1 MIIYNPKDWI
11 QLIFTFHRSDTF
23 RVLLPG
29 MVALGLFTLLV
40 DYLIIDVLQIGHKGT
55 FALHSLLGFVI
66 SLLLV
71 FRTNSAYDRWWEGR
85 KLWGTMV
92 NASRDLAM
100 KLNTLLN
107 VDKDER
113 EQWWLLISNYV
124 VSCKHH
130 LRGKTDAPLPYYSTL
145 YPSGRWTQS
154 SHLPLSVAS
163 ERYVRTE
170 YLCKQRTLAD
180 ADVWTLHRDIQT
192 LVDVSG
198 ACERIKNTPI
208 PFAYSLFIKKFI
220 FIYVVTMPIAF
231 VAAFGYYAIP
241 IVVFVVYILS
251 SLELIAVEI
260 EDIFGEDDN
269 DLSADELCQT
279 ISKNTGSL
287 LLHS

>member
-1 MIIYNPKDWI
+1 MIIYNPKDWLR
-11 QLIFTFHRSDTF
+11 LIFTFHRSDTF

-29 MVALGLFTLLV
+29 MLALGLFTLLI
-40 DYLIIDVLQIGHKGT
+40 DYLIIDVLKIGHKGT

-100 KLNTLLN
+100 KLNTALAN
-107 VDKDER
+107 DKEER

-124 VSCKHH
+124 LACKHH
-130 LRGKTDAPLPYYSTL
+130 LRGKTSAALPHSSMQYPPNFWAESLHVPNAIAGEL
-145 YPSGRWTQS
+145 YTRAY
-154 SHLPLSVAS
+154 HLRNKGKLSDTS
-163 ERYVRTE
+163 
-170 YLCKQRTLAD
+170 LLS
-180 ADVWTLHRDIQT
+180 LHHDLQT
-192 LVDVSG
+192 LVDVIG

-208 PFAYSLFIKKFI
+208 PFGYSLFIKKFI
-220 FIYVVTMPIAF
+220 FIYVITMPIAF
-231 VAAFGYYAIP
+231 VADFGYYAIP
-241 IVVFVVYILS
+241 IVVFVFYVLS
-251 SLELIAVEI
+251 SLELIAEEI
-260 EDIFGEDDN
+260 EDPFGEDDN
-269 DLSADELCQT
+269 DLSIDELCQT